1 MWLTSILSSNF
12 SDFLKNVSL
21 YFKSQ
26 ELLLS
31 YACFYG
37 ILLPFNR
44 CKISENVSW
53 VCLFVFFFLEVFF
66 WDLHC
71 FCFLILL
78 FWALYFM
85 WEDFLKRPVIS
96 GWLLVN
102 KKSKKLISI
111 SNLDFLIVSSKFI
124 LTILWCLL
132 FYKFWKIKWLI
143 YSHKKCLEYSQSLQN
158 ILILYTFN
166 IDSVF
171 IQPEMEKLYK
181 TQHKDWF
188 MKTSKNLSATI
199 LPSLNFLKSAH
210 ITINSGLPRI

>member
-31 YACFYG
+31 SACFYG
-37 ILLPFNR
+37 ILLPFNG

-53 VCLFVFFFLEVFF
+53 VFVFVFFFGSFLLRLALFLFPNSFILGSVFYVRRF
-66 WDLHC
+66 PQKTSDL
-71 FCFLILL
+71 
-78 FWALYFM
+78 
-85 WEDFLKRPVIS
+85 
-96 GWLLVN
+96 WLTVN
-102 KKSKKLISI
+102 KRSKKLISI

>member
-1 MWLTSILSSNF
+1 MSHYTSNLKSSYYLMLVF
-12 SDFLKNVSL
+12 MASYSLLMDAKSLKML
-21 YFKSQ
+21 AGF
-26 ELLLS
+26 
-31 YACFYG
+31 
-37 ILLPFNR
+37 
-44 CKISENVSW
+44 
-53 VCLFVFFFLEVFF
+53 VCLFFFFFGSFLLRLALFLFPNSFILGSVFYVRRF
-66 WDLHC
+66 PQKTSDL
-71 FCFLILL
+71 
-78 FWALYFM
+78 
-85 WEDFLKRPVIS
+85 
-96 GWLLVN
+96 WLTVN
-102 KKSKKLISI
+102 KRSKKLISI